1 LICLTISDKVNFLSP
16 GTQQG
21 LLYCALT
28 NMEAYRW
35 VWSHTDMVLYLS
47 DQVVLTPTLS
57 NDMDH
62 IFFISSLQCEM
73 DWAKGGRSA
82 ACP

>member
-1 LICLTISDKVNFLSP
+1 
-16 GTQQG
+16 
-21 LLYCALT
+21 
-28 NMEAYRW
+28 
-35 VWSHTDMVLYLS
+35 MVLYLS